1 LRLRWIRLLIVSVA
15 CGISALPGK
24 NASPTAEPRTKKVL
38 LIGIDGVRSDALKIA
53 HMPHLQSLIKGGAF
67 ADDTQILGERYRLND
82 TLSAP
87 GWASILTGVWADK
100 HGVQGSGFE
109 GNNFERYPDFLRRL
123 RQARSTARTAAFVS
137 WEEITRHLVPSA
149 DALKTFLAGK
159 RSPAGYLEADRQV
172 AEAAARHLL
181 EADPDA
187 VFVYFRLPDAIG
199 HRSGFHPRVP
209 EYRAAIEAVDGLA
222 AIVVA
227 AMRSRKTF
235 VREDWLILVT
245 SDHGG
250 QGTHHTGG
258 HQDPEVLTV
267 FLIISG
273 PAARPGKI
281 GSPTY
286 IVDSA
291 VTALTHLNVKIDLA
305 WGLDGRAVGLVRK

>member
-1 LRLRWIRLLIVSVA
+1 
-15 CGISALPGK
+15 
-24 NASPTAEPRTKKVL
+24 
-38 LIGIDGVRSDALKIA
+38 
-53 HMPHLQSLIKGGAF
+53 
-67 ADDTQILGERYRLND
+67 
-82 TLSAP
+82 
-87 GWASILTGVWADK
+87 
-100 HGVQGSGFE
+100 
-109 GNNFERYPDFLRRL
+109 
-123 RQARSTARTAAFVS
+123 
-137 WEEITRHLVPSA
+137 
-149 DALKTFLAGK
+149 
-159 RSPAGYLEADRQV
+159 V